1 VIIVKKR
8 VGLLFALCLLLLLIG
23 QVKNLSA
30 EAQTP
35 AETEVVTET
44 PATPTPEPDPL
55 SKRQYQ
61 EIKKIFDNPI
71 IKNAQLS
78 VKVQRVRDGKT
89 ILTRQS
95 NQLCIPAST
104 NKLVT
109 GSAALNILGPQYRF
123 ITKVLADSRPDAE
136 GNVHGN
142 LYIVGSG
149 DPSLDLDQVY
159 ELAHGVRIAGV
170 KKVLGDLVG
179 DDSFH
184 DQERFYAD
192 WGRQTHRAYHASL
205 GALSVNYNTITFWVR
220 PGAAEGA
227 PATVTIE
234 PLVPGTKVSGTIQTV
249 AGAGNKCYL
258 SLSNSSAYVSGTVGL
273 YAQPNPTF
281 HAVSD
286 PIPLALAAFRE
297 ALAREGVKIVGK
309 DRAGKAPAKK
319 FLVHKHE
326 SEQLSLIL
334 RHLFRFS
341 NNFTAEQIL
350 RTIGAVQTK
359 QAGSREN
366 GAQAVSDWLKRNNL
380 YQEGAVV
387 YDGSG
392 LSRQN
397 LQSADSMVSILQF
410 MAHNPRVFPEFLE
423 AQPIAGVDGTLR
435 FRFRK
440 NALKGRVRAKT
451 GLLNGVIALAGY
463 SYDARGELYS
473 FAALINNYQPTQ
485 GVRGPQLL
493 TERLLEI
500 LME

>member
-8 VGLLFALCLLLLLIG
+8 VVMLFALCLLLLLIG

-30 EAQTP
+30 EGQTP
-35 AETEVVTET
+35 GGTVVKSGAP
-44 PATPTPEPDPL
+44 PAPAPIPL
-55 SKRQYQ
+55 SNRQQQ
-61 EIKKIFDNPI
+61 EIKKIFDDPI
-71 IKNAQLS
+71 LKNAQLS
-78 VKVQRVRDGKT
+78 VKVQRVRDGKP
-89 ILTRQS
+89 LLARQS

-109 GSAALNILGPQYRF
+109 GSAALNLLGPQYRF
-123 ITKVLADSRPDAE
+123 VTKVLADSRPDAE

-149 DPSLDLDQVY
+149 DPSLDLEQVY
-159 ELAHGVRIAGV
+159 ALAHGVRIAGV
-170 KKVLGDLVG
+170 KRVLGDLVG

-205 GALSVNYNTITFWVR
+205 GALSVNYNTIAFWVR

-234 PLVPGTKVSGTIQTV
+234 PLLPGAKVSGTIQTV

-258 SLSNSSAYVSGTVGL
+258 NLTNGSAHVSGSVGL
-273 YAQPNPTF
+273 LAQPNPTF

-286 PIPLALAAFRE
+286 PLPLALAAFRE
-297 ALAREGVKIVGK
+297 ALAKEGVKIVGQS
-309 DRAGKAPAKK
+309 RGGKAPANK
-319 FLVHKHE
+319 FLMYKHE

-350 RTIGAVQTK
+350 RTIGAVQTR
-359 QAGSREN
+359 QAGSRQN
-366 GAQAVSDWLKRNNL
+366 GAQAVTDWLKRNNL

-397 LQSADSMVSILQF
+397 LQSADSMVSILHC
-410 MAHNPRVFPEFLE
+410 MARNPRVFPEFLE

-440 NALKGRVRAKT
+440 SALKGRVRAKT
-451 GLLNGVIALAGY
+451 GLLNGVISLAGY
-463 SYDARGELYS
+463 CYDARGELYS
-473 FAALINNYQPTQ
+473 FAALVNNYQPNQ

-493 TERLLEI
+493 TERLLEV